1 MRATARIV
9 AVADGARGTRL
20 AELHGEAPLLIR
32 RTRAAPTDDGE
43 VQVHL
48 VGGAAGPLG
57 GDRLRIELTVGAGAL
72 LCVRTV
78 AASLV
83 LPGAGGRRS
92 RLEVTARVE
101 AGGRLRWLPE
111 PLIGAARCDHLSR
124 SVLEVADGAGL
135 VWRDELVCG
144 RHGEPVGDV
153 RIDTTLRYAGRT
165 LLRNELAVGPRAPGW
180 AGAAR
185 LSAARV
191 TGSLLLVDPAWAG
204 TGPPGPAPL
213 GPYAARM
220 PLGPY
225 AARMPL
231 AGGPAVLLSAA
242 GADLATV
249 RDALDGSRVGASLSS
264 GRQGK

>member
-1 MRATARIV
+1 M

-20 AELHGEAPLLIR
+20 AELHGEAPLLLR
-32 RTRAAPTDDGE
+32 RTRAVPTDDGE

-72 LCVRTV
+72 LCVRSV

-83 LPGAGGRRS
+83 LPGAGGERS

-124 SVLEVADGAGL
+124 SVLELADGAAL

-153 RIDTTLRYAGRT
+153 RIDTTLRYGGRT

-180 AGAAR
+180 SGPAG
-185 LSAARV
+185 LGAARV
-191 TGSLLLVDPAWAG
+191 TGSLLLVDPTWAV

-213 GPYAARM
+213 GPYAAR
-220 PLGPY
+220 L
-225 AARMPL
+225 PL
-231 AGGPAVLLSAA
+231 AGGPAVLLSAT

-264 GRQGK
+264 GREGK